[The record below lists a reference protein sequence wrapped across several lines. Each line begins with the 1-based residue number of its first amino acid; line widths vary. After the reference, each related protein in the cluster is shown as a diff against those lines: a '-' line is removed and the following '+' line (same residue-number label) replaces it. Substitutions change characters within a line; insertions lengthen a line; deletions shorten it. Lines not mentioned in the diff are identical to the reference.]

1 MTRATL
7 RAVLGYFLRGTLV
20 VVPLAVTAY
29 ILWLILSTLDQLLP
43 LGIPGLGLFIMLVA
57 ITLVGFATTNV
68 VGRTLVDGAERLLAR
83 VPLVKLVYSSIKDLI
98 GAFVGDKR
106 RFDRPVA
113 VSMTPGGNVKLL
125 GFVTRDGLG
134 VMGMPQSVAVYFPQS
149 YNFAGNVAIVP
160 KSQVEALDVS
170 SGELMTFVVSG
181 GVSGF
186 GIGQSMTPGP
196 TAGKTQIM

>member
-1 MTRATL
+1 MTL
-7 RAVLGYFLRGTLV
+7 RTVLGYFLRGTLV

-29 ILWLILSTLDQLLP
+29 ILWTILSTLDLLLP
-43 LGIPGLGLFIMLVA
+43 LGIPGLGLIIMLLA

-113 VSMTPGGNVKLL
+113 VSLSADGGIKLL
-125 GFVTRDGLG
+125 GFVTRDALG
-134 VMGMPQSVAVYFPQS
+134 FLGMHQSVAVYFPQS
-149 YNFAGNVAIVP
+149 YNFAGNVAVVA
-160 KSQVEALDVS
+160 KSQVEPLDVA

-186 GIGQSMTPGP
+186 GIGQSLTPAAA
-196 TAGKTQIM
+196 TKTQIM